1 MNTSITIWILDDH
14 PFYIKGLAGLLEAM
28 PKLIIKTRLF
38 QDSKV
43 FLEAL
48 NETQPDLIFLDIN
61 LPVMNGL
68 EISKYLHKTYPQ
80 LKFIGLSSHNELKVI
95 KEFMKAGAMGYL
107 LKTID
112 DTELYTCINAV
123 LGGSIYLSEEV
134 KSVLINNTLSK
145 SESKGYLKPKLT
157 PREKEVLTLIINEQ
171 TTAQIAA
178 QLFLSEATIETHR
191 MNLFQKLNVK
201 NVAGLVREAYEHK
214 LLDE

>member
-14 PFYIKGLAGLLEAM
+14 PLYAKGLADLLEEM
-28 PKLIIKTRLF
+28 PKLEVNTRLF
-38 QDSKV
+38 HQSKV

-48 NETQPDLIFLDIN
+48 TETLPDLVFLDIN
-61 LPVMNGL
+61 LPVINGL

-95 KEFMKAGAMGYL
+95 KEFMKAGSMGYL
-107 LKTID
+107 LKTIN
-112 DTELYTCINAV
+112 DTELYSCIDIV
-123 LGGSIYLSEEV
+123 LNGSIYLAEEV
-134 KSVLINNTLSK
+134 KSVLINTTLNK

-191 MNLFQKLNVK
+191 MNLFQKLSVK

>member
-14 PFYIKGLAGLLEAM
+14 PFYTKGLAGLLEAM
-28 PKLIIKTRLF
+28 PKLTVNTRLF
-38 QDSKV
+38 HQSKV

-48 NETQPDLIFLDIN
+48 NETQPDLVFLDIN

-107 LKTID
+107 LKTIY
-112 DTELYTCINAV
+112 DTELYTCINTV
-123 LGGSIYLSEEV
+123 LSGSIYLAEEV
-134 KSVLINNTLSK
+134 KSVLINNTLNK
-145 SESKGYLKPKLT
+145 SEAIGYLKPKLT

>member
-1 MNTSITIWILDDH
+1 MKTSITIWILDDH
-14 PFYIKGLAGLLEAM
+14 PFYTKGLAGLLEAM
-28 PKLIIKTRLF
+28 PKFTINTRLF
-38 QDSKV
+38 NQSNV
-43 FLEAL
+43 FIEAL

-68 EISKYLHKTYPQ
+68 EISKYLHKTFPQ

-112 DTELYTCINAV
+112 DTELYTCINTV
-123 LGGSIYLSEEV
+123 LSGSIYLAEEV
-134 KSVLINNTLSK
+134 KSVLISNTLNK
-145 SESKGYLKPKLT
+145 SEAIGYLKPKLT